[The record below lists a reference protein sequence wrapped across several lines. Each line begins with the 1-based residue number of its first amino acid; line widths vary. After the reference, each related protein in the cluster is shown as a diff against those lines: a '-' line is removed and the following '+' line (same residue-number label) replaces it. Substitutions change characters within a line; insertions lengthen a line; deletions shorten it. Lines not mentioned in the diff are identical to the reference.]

1 MTDNVVYRRYS
12 TFGKEVQFNNDAL
25 GGRIANIQIDAINN
39 NISFVPVFGEVI
51 FKNINSVTCDG
62 DVLFKDTPS
71 ITTDSKKVYGVA
83 TGTIIMYP
91 SNSVPSGWF
100 LCNGQSVSKT
110 TYSKLYGF
118 IGDTYGSTVNTFN
131 LPDMRDRCVI
141 QQDSAFAP
149 YDTLGKVGG
158 VNELLLESKNIPTHD
173 HSNGNDQLVSRT
185 FSHNHTYT
193 ATRYYGNAKDGD
205 PYPAYAWG
213 KGKQSRSTKDD
224 KNALISHTHSLT
236 TTAQIYSSTNSGSI
250 VSDTKNPI
258 NNIYPSQRIYYIIK
272 Y

>member
-25 GGRIANIQIDAINN
+25 GGRIANIEIDAVNN
-39 NISFVPVFGEVI
+39 NISFLPVFGEVI

-71 ITTDSKKVYGVA
+71 ITTDAQKVYGVA

-131 LPDMRDRCVI
+131 VPDMKDRCVI
-141 QQDSAFAP
+141 QQDSASVS

-158 VNELLLESKNIPTHD
+158 VNELLLQETNIPYHA
-173 HSNGNDQLVSRT
+173 HEGVIGNYLYC
-185 FSHNHTYT
+185 HNHTYT
-193 ATRYYGNAKDGD
+193 ATRFYENSKDSSPYGNFRRAK
-205 PYPAYAWG
+205 G
-213 KGKQSRSTKDD
+213 KG
-224 KNALISHTHSLT
+224 NATFGYANAISNHTHSLT
-236 TTAQIYSSTNSGSI
+236 TSSTIYSNSSGTQ
-250 VSDTKNPI
+250 VSNIKSPI
-258 NNIYPSQRIYYIIK
+258 NNTYPSQKIKYIIK